1 VREEPVRFVG
11 GMRYRARGGLL
22 SGGPNLTWPLATLEL
37 SPDNISVAP
46 RWRLAA
52 RFLPPVEIAL
62 GDITAVETDFG
73 ITGGGIRFRL
83 PGPADGTVF
92 WAMGSKKT
100 ALLDALRSAG
110 LDVQ

>member
-1 VREEPVRFVG
+1 
-11 GMRYRARGGLL
+11 MRYGARGGLL
-22 SGGPNLTWPLATLEL
+22 SGRPNLTWPLATLEL
-37 SPDNISVAP
+37 SPDKISVAP
-46 RWRLAA
+46 RWWLAR

-73 ITGGGIRFRL
+73 ITGGIRFRL